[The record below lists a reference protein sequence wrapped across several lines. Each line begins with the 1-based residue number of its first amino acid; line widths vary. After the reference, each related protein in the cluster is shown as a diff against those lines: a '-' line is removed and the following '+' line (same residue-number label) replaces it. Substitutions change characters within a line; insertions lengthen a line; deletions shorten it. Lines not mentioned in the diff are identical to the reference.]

1 MRESLT
7 EVIVG
12 AVVLVT
18 AVGFIAYAAQVTGF
32 ADAGGDFELTA
43 SFRSIEGVTIGTDVR
58 LAGVKIG
65 TVTEMRLNPESYRAD
80 TVLTLVDD
88 VPIPND
94 SSAVVAS
101 ESLLGGSFIEIV
113 PGGSF
118 DMFASGDE
126 IIDTQGAVS
135 LLQLLLTYVAGDQQ
149 AAPAP

>member
-18 AVGFIAYAAQVTGF
+18 AVGFVAYAAQATGF
-32 ADAGGDFELTA
+32 ASSGGDFVLTA
-43 SFRSIEGVTIGTDVR
+43 SFRSVEGVTVGTDVR

-65 TVTEMRLNPESYRAD
+65 TLTEMRLNPESYRAD
-80 TVLTLVDD
+80 TVLTLLGD

-94 SSAVVAS
+94 SSAIVAS
-101 ESLLGGSFIEIV
+101 EGLLGGNFIEIV

-118 DMFASGDE
+118 DMFATGDE
-126 IIDTQGAVS
+126 IVDTQGAIS
-135 LLQLLLTYVAGDQQ
+135 LLQLLLNFVAGDSQ
-149 AAPAP
+149 ATPAP